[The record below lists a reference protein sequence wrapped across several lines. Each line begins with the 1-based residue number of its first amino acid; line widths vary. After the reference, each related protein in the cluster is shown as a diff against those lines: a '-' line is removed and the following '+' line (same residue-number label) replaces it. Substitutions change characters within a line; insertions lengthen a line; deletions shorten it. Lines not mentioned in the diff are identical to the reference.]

1 MKLSTDPEFA
11 LAKEMVVQG
20 LAVKF
25 GGPDQFASDEL
36 KIVTKRRYAQE
47 YAEHA
52 AHEEALN
59 NSQMINTMG

>member
-1 MKLSTDPEFA
+1 
-11 LAKEMVVQG
+11 MVVQG